1 MRCCVKSSDAPDFV
15 SQQWS
20 GKTSCCDGD
29 SDTSS
34 LDVFLQQTVENTT
47 GQLDLRSGVPPGAY
61 PGKAK
66 RVFYTEQDTEHTV
79 GFFAAGIGEMLSP
92 GEKCLITFPFS
103 GPFGLGDLIAKTD
116 NANSL

>member
-1 MRCCVKSSDAPDFV
+1 MKVTDFGGGGAESPYCSFHTSYLRKPDGSLKALPRRRAMRCCVKSSDAPDFV

-47 GQLDLRSGVPPGAY
+47 GQLDL
-61 PGKAK
+61 
-66 RVFYTEQDTEHTV
+66 
-79 GFFAAGIGEMLSP
+79 
-92 GEKCLITFPFS
+92 
-103 GPFGLGDLIAKTD
+103 
-116 NANSL
+116 